1 MTMKR
6 DEKSATAV
14 AATFESQL
22 ARLQESLKRLERG
35 ELSLDESLSEYEQG
49 LKMLKSCYSYLD
61 EAERKIELM
70 TNSEDGGSKLQ
81 PFHHESWE
89 PRKMGPSSKS

>member
-1 MTMKR
+1 MKR
-6 DEKSATAV
+6 EEKSATVV

-35 ELSLDESLSEYEQG
+35 DLSLDESLSEYEQG

-70 TNSEDGGSKLQ
+70 TKSEAEGVKLQ

-89 PRKMGPSSKS
+89 PRRNGPKKNQ